1 MTIPADV
8 QPDTTPLDPP
18 VASTAPLSTV
28 RPFYWSVR
36 RELWEHRSIYF
47 GPLAAAGVV
56 LFGFLLGMMIVTHV
70 GRSSWAFDPARQG
83 HALVIPY
90 DIAAFAILATSLI
103 VALVYCL
110 GALHNERRDRSILF
124 WKSLPVSD
132 LTAVL
137 SKAAIPLVVLPV
149 VTFAIIVGTQ
159 LVMLLLNS
167 TALLLHGV
175 GAGPLWGQ
183 VFQSPLDM
191 PYALVALALWHAP
204 IYGWL
209 LLVSA
214 WAKRAPF
221 LWAVLPPLGLCLL
234 EKIAFDTG
242 HLASIVGRRL
252 MGGLGEAFKAAPGSQ
267 DVIGASPQMDPIG
280 FLTNP
285 GLWVGLVV
293 TAVFLAAAV
302 WVRRYREPI

>member
-8 QPDTTPLDPP
+8 QPDTTPLERP
-18 VASTAPLSTV
+18 VASTAPLSAV

-36 RELWEHRSIYF
+36 RELWEHRSIYIA
-47 GPLAAAGVV
+47 PLAAAGVV

-70 GRSSWAFDPARQG
+70 GPPHWAFDPARQG

-90 DIAAFAILATSLI
+90 DIAAIAILATSLI

-137 SKAAIPLVVLPV
+137 SKAAIPLAVVPV
-149 VTFAIIVGTQ
+149 VTLAIILATQ

-175 GAGPLWGQ
+175 SAGPLFAE
-183 VFQSPLDM
+183 VFQSPLDL

-204 IYGWL
+204 VYGWL

-234 EKIAFDTG
+234 EKIAFDTS

-252 MGGLGEAFKAAPGSQ
+252 MGGLGEAFRSGGQ
-267 DVIGASPQMDPIG
+267 DVMGGSPQMDPIG

-293 TAVFLAAAV
+293 TAAFLAGAV

>member
-1 MTIPADV
+1 MTIPAGV
-8 QPDTTPLDPP
+8 PSDTPMETP
-18 VASTAPLSTV
+18 VASTAPLSAV

-47 GPLAAAGVV
+47 APMAAAGVV

-70 GRSSWAFDPARQG
+70 GHARWSFDPERQG
-83 HALVIPY
+83 HAIVIPY
-90 DIAAFAILATSLI
+90 YIAAIAILSTSLI

-137 SKAAIPLVVLPV
+137 SKATIPLVVLPV
-149 VTFAIIVGTQ
+149 VTLVVILATQ
-159 LVMLLLNS
+159 LVMLLLNI

-175 GAGPLWGQ
+175 SAGPLLAQ
-183 VFQSPLDM
+183 LFQSPLDL
-191 PYALVALALWHAP
+191 PYALAVLALWHAP
-204 IYGWL
+204 VYGWL

-234 EKIAFDTG
+234 EKIAFDTS

-252 MGGLGEAFKAAPGSQ
+252 MGGLGEGFTSVPGAQ
-267 DVIGASPQMDPIG
+267 DMTGGSPQMDPIG

-285 GLWVGLVV
+285 GLWVGLAV
-293 TAVFLAAAV
+293 TAAFLAAAV